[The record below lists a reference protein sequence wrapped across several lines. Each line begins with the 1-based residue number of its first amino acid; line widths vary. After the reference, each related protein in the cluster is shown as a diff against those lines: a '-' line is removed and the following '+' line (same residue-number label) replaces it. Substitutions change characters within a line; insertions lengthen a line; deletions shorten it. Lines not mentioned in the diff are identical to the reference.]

1 MDIDFYRP
9 RSLPEKLAQQGSLYI
24 VKRFKD
30 EWSIDRTED
39 ITVDAILDRTNLVAF
54 EGGKIVGWLGVT
66 LEGEMVNGCAGPA
79 RSGSI
84 LRALIKR
91 LFAENPRSNYYAFV
105 PVEYLA
111 CAYLCIQAGM
121 ELSSNNNPE
130 LLRKTYGENIISL
143 IKLVSSPFPSTE
155 PVIRRKICQ
164 DRINNLHDAI
174 NSKVSAGPWLRL
186 TRRLFGKLWQLKKST
201 QDFGSD
207 QDSLFMQVM
216 LSLGAS
222 FGYYLA
228 FLSILGHNI
237 PNYFDFLS
245 KKKSVTD
252 RQELRQYLEVS
263 AVALNNIKK
272 QIENN
277 DVVINDFFKV
287 AATPNNTNSFLST
300 MQKQNSVSHK
310 QKESIR
316 FMSEILD
323 GYRADIETGREFGGR
338 ATAKYIAVLQ
348 FMSEEDPYPKLASLL
363 PGNSHPCL
371 KAYVGNLNKKTN
383 IANSPKNCPKMA
395 LEGYIRNNQR
405 HSPWGAVLEAF
416 SQ

>member
-1 MDIDFYRP
+1 MDIDFYKP
-9 RSLPEKLAQQGSLYI
+9 RSLPEKLAQQGLLYI

-30 EWSIDRTED
+30 EWSIDRSED

-54 EGGKIVGWLGVT
+54 EGGKIVGWLGVS

-111 CAYLCIQAGM
+111 CAYLCVQAGM

-143 IKLVSSPFPSTE
+143 IKLVSSPFPSTD
-155 PVIRRKICQ
+155 PVIRRRICR

-186 TRRLFGKLWQLKKST
+186 TRRLKKST

-207 QDSLFMQVM
+207 QASLFMQVM

-228 FLSILGHNI
+228 FLSIFGHNI

-272 QIENN
+272 QIETN

-300 MQKQNSVSHK
+300 MQDSVSHK

-363 PGNSHPCL
+363 PRNSHPCL
-371 KAYVGNLNKKTN
+371 KDYVDNLNKQTN
-383 IANSPKNCPKMA
+383 IANSPTNCPKMA
-395 LEGYIRNNQR
+395 LEGYISNNQR
-405 HSPWGAVLEAF
+405 HSPWGAVWEAF